1 MRQMSVLFPLA
12 PGSWFALQ
20 GIVGDL
26 AGRAWRIWMAF
37 LGGNGWEVDGVV
49 KWEGFGCVLIWVGW
63 LSGWLSDS
71 WRK

>member
-1 MRQMSVLFPLA
+1 MD
-12 PGSWFALQ
+12 
-20 GIVGDL
+20 GIFG
-26 AGRAWRIWMAF
+26 
-37 LGGNGWEVDGVV
+37 GGNGWEVEGVV

>member
-37 LGGNGWEVDGVV
+37 CWGKEVEGREGKERKGV
-49 KWEGFGCVLIWVGW
+49 WRGEGEEGEGV
-63 LSGWLSDS
+63 
-71 WRK
+71 